1 MTIITVDKNNFLND
15 SQVNEE
21 NLALF
26 SLMFCD
32 DNISPSYMYST
43 LREKWITGN
52 AIVKL
57 NVKRIE
63 DYKKFG
69 ESIDALEGTRK
80 ENILSWTKK
89 NPEETHKL
97 CCKDCGKLGFIKG
110 YVSMSSQGYINSL
123 CSDCKRVSN
132 CKISNM
138 LKDSLKFRCTQGL
151 QLEINK
157 KHDASLTSMRK
168 YLVESDAINM
178 SGILSIMVYSTPS
191 QASCE
196 LYIVKSLSENKGH
209 ARLLFED
216 FKDLNSN
223 QKIVCQS
230 GLDEND
236 LFSK

>member
-1 MTIITVDKNNFLND
+1 MITITVDKNNFLND

-52 AIVKL
+52 AIVNL
-57 NVKRIE
+57 NVETID

-69 ESIDALEGTRK
+69 KSIDAVEGTCK
-80 ENILSWTKK
+80 ESILSLTKK
-89 NPEETHKL
+89 NPKETRKL

-110 YVSMSSQGYINSL
+110 YVSVSHGGKYISSL
-123 CSDCKRVSN
+123 CSDCERESN
-132 CKISNM
+132 NCFNM

-151 QLEINK
+151 QLETNK
-157 KHDASLTSMRK
+157 KDDATLISTRK
-168 YLVESDAINM
+168 KLESNTINM
-178 SGILSIMVYSTPS
+178 SGILAIMVYSTPS

-196 LYIVKSLSENKGH
+196 LYIVKSLSENKGD

-216 FKDLNSN
+216 FKNLNSI